1 MPICANDA
9 ADTASSKSANSS
21 ERMEET
27 IRIVIPFLLD
37 HPYAFPVL
45 LHDCGLRG
53 LKGTISGRHALLE
66 DYVSLAN
73 SSDRN
78 SLISEMSRSEQ
89 KRSLPASLTWDDL
102 PKRRFFLSE
111 E

>member
-9 ADTASSKSANSS
+9 ADIASSKSANSS

-37 HPYAFPVL
+37 RPYAFPVL

-66 DYVSLAN
+66 DYVSLA
-73 SSDRN
+73 
-78 SLISEMSRSEQ
+78 IV
-89 KRSLPASLTWDDL
+89 LTETLSFRRCRGLSKNAHFQQVSPWDDL
-102 PKRRFFLSE
+102 PQRRFLLS
-111 E
+111 

>member
-1 MPICANDA
+1 
-9 ADTASSKSANSS
+9 
-21 ERMEET
+21 MEET

-78 SLISEMSRSEQ
+78 FLISEMSRSEQ
-89 KRSLPASLTWDDL
+89 KRSLPASLAMGRPPSTPL
-102 PKRRFFLSE
+102 PAILETFAK
-111 E
+111 